1 MYLYAQPVKKKAKV
15 QLDEKLTLSFKWFA
29 MFLEWTVRFN
39 KTQSVSYAFMTFVL
53 NFFYLILHLWSIK
66 GIFLNVLEI
75 LIKMYTMTNL
85 IKVVEIFTFFKGK
98 YLKME
103 GKALYVL
110 EFYH

>member
-1 MYLYAQPVKKKAKV
+1 MYNQFKKKAKV
-15 QLDEKLTLSFKWFA
+15 QVDEKLTLSFKRFA

-39 KTQSVSYAFMTFVL
+39 KTQSVSYTFMIFVL
-53 NFFYLILHLWSIK
+53 KFFCLVLHLRSIK
-66 GIFLNVLEI
+66 GVFLNVLEI
-75 LIKMYTMTNL
+75 LIKMTNL
-85 IKVVEIFTFFKGK
+85 IKVVGIFTFFKGK